1 MQIEIKIDEKYKE
14 PKIIVM
20 TDKMTDEVNAI
31 IKRLSDEQPQVIAG
45 FREDVVEVLEPSE
58 IYRVFAESGKVFA
71 ETNHGEYALRLRL
84 YEAEQRLDSKTFV
97 RISNSDIIN
106 LRKVKS
112 FDLSFDLSFVGT
124 ICITLSNG
132 TVTYVSR
139 RSVAKIKQLLGM

>member
-1 MQIEIKIDEKYKE
+1 MQIEINIDEKCKE

-45 FREDVVEVLEPSE
+45 FREDVVEVLEPAE

-97 RISNSDIIN
+97 RIFMLIDSRNK
-106 LRKVKS
+106 LRGIQH
-112 FDLSFDLSFVGT
+112 FFGQGNYCRDL
-124 ICITLSNG
+124 
-132 TVTYVSR
+132 
-139 RSVAKIKQLLGM
+139 

>member
-1 MQIEIKIDEKYKE
+1 MKIEIKIDEKCKE

-58 IYRVFAESGKVFA
+58 IFRVFAASGKVFA
-71 ETNHGEYALRLRL
+71 E
-84 YEAEQRLDSKTFV
+84 
-97 RISNSDIIN
+97 
-106 LRKVKS
+106 
-112 FDLSFDLSFVGT
+112 T